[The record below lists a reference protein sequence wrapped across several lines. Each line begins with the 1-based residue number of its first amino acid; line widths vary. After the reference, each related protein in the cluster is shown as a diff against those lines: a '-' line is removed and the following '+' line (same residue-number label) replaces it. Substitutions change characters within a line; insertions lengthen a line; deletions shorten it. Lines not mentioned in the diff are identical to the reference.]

1 MRILLAVGCV
11 LWAACTS
18 STSAPVKPAALPTP
32 SENAVLGPGDVF
44 EVRVFGEEGMSGA
57 YRVAGDGTIDFPLV
71 GKTMVDGLTASTL
84 ADELRQTLSKY
95 LNNPSVSVFLK
106 EYNSR
111 KVFVFGQVRQPGTF
125 AYEQGMNIVQAITL
139 AGGFEKLA
147 DQDGTSV
154 TRVVEGREQ
163 RLKVSV
169 KAIAEG
175 RAQNF
180 RLEPGDIVFVPE
192 TLF

>member
-1 MRILLAVGCV
+1 MRTLLALLCAVG
-11 LWAACTS
+11 AACAS
-18 STSAPVKPAALPTP
+18 SPSSPLPVRAATVAG
-32 SENAVLGPGDVF
+32 ENAVLGPGDVF
-44 EVRVFGEEGMSGA
+44 EVRIFGEEELSGA

-71 GKTMVDGLTASTL
+71 GKTKVDGLTASTL
-84 ADELRQTLSKY
+84 SDQLRKSLSKY

-111 KVFVFGQVRQPGTF
+111 KIFVFGQVRAPGTF
-125 AYEQGMNIVQAITL
+125 AYEQSMSIVQAITL

-147 DQDGTSV
+147 DQDATSV
-154 TRVVEGREQ
+154 TRVIDGREQ
-163 RLKVSV
+163 RLRVSV

-180 RLEPGDIVFVPE
+180 SLEPGDIVFVPE

>member
-1 MRILLAVGCV
+1 
-11 LWAACTS
+11 
-18 STSAPVKPAALPTP
+18 
-32 SENAVLGPGDVF
+32 
-44 EVRVFGEEGMSGA
+44 MSGA
-57 YRVAGDGTIDFPLV
+57 YRVAGDGTIDFPLI
-71 GKTMVDGLTASTL
+71 GKTKVDGLTASTL
-84 ADELRQTLSKY
+84 SDELRLALSKY

-111 KVFVFGQVRQPGTF
+111 KIFVFGQVRQPGTF

-147 DQDGTSV
+147 DQDATSV

-180 RLEPGDIVFVPE
+180 ALAPGDIVFVPE